1 MAHPAVSFQ
10 GAVVVFALA
19 QLQAAQAPSAPK
31 IELRPEVTR
40 AEIEAHV
47 RYLASDGLAGRKTG
61 TEGAVLAA
69 HHLADVLNRSG
80 VEPAGD
86 EGGFLQAVPVA
97 RVRAS
102 ALPELSLR
110 LRADAGG
117 KSIAPVFGEDFE
129 FPRAAFDRAD
139 LRVLAASSAKEIPAK
154 SEPGAALFLDTNR
167 GQARRWLE
175 ESGHPNGDGFALVIL
190 AGSDKPGKPK
200 KSSGESITL
209 PRAGEAPESPWLT
222 IRGPLLE
229 RFRRSEFQSLSL
241 RTHVVSDSPPAF
253 NVVGR
258 IRGAGLAGD
267 PSLAGEAV
275 VISAHYDHLGTLEK
289 GSEPADASAPA
300 EDRIYNGADDDASG
314 CAAVLEIAGAL
325 ASGKKPARTVIFLLA
340 TGEEVGL
347 LGTLHYLDHPAVPL
361 DKTIA
366 NLNVEMIGRPD
377 ALVGGPGK
385 LWLTGF
391 ERTDLGSACSKAG
404 LDVLADPRP
413 DEHFFERSD
422 NFAFVMRGIVGQT
435 FSTYDLH
442 DDYHHVSDEADRLDY
457 DHMETCVRSVLGAV
471 RLVTDGELRP
481 RWNTGF
487 EPKPRARR

>member
-1 MAHPAVSFQ
+1 MAHPATWFLRGVV
-10 GAVVVFALA
+10 AVALA
-19 QLQAAQAPSAPK
+19 HLQAAQAPSVPK

-47 RYLASDGLAGRKTG
+47 RYLASDQLAGRKTG

-69 HHLADVLNRSG
+69 HHLADVLKRCG

-86 EGGFLQAVPVA
+86 DGGFLQAVPVA

-110 LRADAGG
+110 SRADGG
-117 KSIAPVFGEDFE
+117 GESIAAVFGQDFE
-129 FPRAAFDRAD
+129 VSRAAFDRKD
-139 LRVLAASSAKEIPAK
+139 LRVLVASSASGIPSKA
-154 SEPGAALFLDTNR
+154 EPEAALFLDTGR

-175 ESGHPNGDGFALVIL
+175 ESGHPDGDEFALVIL
-190 AGSDKPGKPK
+190 AGSEKPGEPK
-200 KSSGESITL
+200 REASSGESITL
-209 PRAGEAPESPWLT
+209 PREGETADRPRLT
-222 IRGPLLE
+222 VRGALLG
-229 RFRRSEFQSLSL
+229 RFRRGEIESLSL

-258 IRGAGLAGD
+258 IPGAGRGDDSILAE
-267 PSLAGEAV
+267 EAV
-275 VISAHYDHLGTLEK
+275 VVSAHYDHLGIREA
-289 GSEPADASAPA
+289 GSGG

-325 ASGKKPARTVIFLLA
+325 ASGRKPARTVIFLLA

-347 LGTLHYLDHPAVPL
+347 LGTRHYLDHPAVPL
-361 DKTIA
+361 EKTIA

-391 ERTDLGSACSKAG
+391 ERTDLGAACSKAG
-404 LDVLADPRP
+404 LGVLADPRP
-413 DEHFFERSD
+413 DQHFFERSD
-422 NFAFVMRGIVGQT
+422 NYAFVMRGIVGQT

-442 DDYHHVSDEADRLDY
+442 DDYHHVTDEADLLDY
-457 DHMETCVRSVLGAV
+457 DHMQACVESVLGAV
-471 RLVTDGELRP
+471 RLVTDGDLRP
-481 RWNTGF
+481 RWNPGF